1 MAVELAKSGDEW
13 GLTLSGV
20 VDIFDAVAL
29 QAAAQEACGSAA
41 PGAIVVR
48 LGSLEAVDTASTQVL
63 LALKRDLGGGGQR
76 IRFEAIPDPVARYWS
91 VGGLADLLC

>member
-1 MAVELAKSGDEW
+1 MAVELEKIGDEW

-20 VDIFDAVAL
+20 VGIFDAVAL

-63 LALKRDLGGGGQR
+63 LALRRDLGGGQR
-76 IRFEAIPDPVARYWS
+76 IRLEAIPERGARFWGM
-91 VGGLADLLC
+91 GGLADLLC

>member
-29 QAAAQEACGSAA
+29 HAAAQEACGSSA

-63 LALKRDLGGGGQR
+63 LALRRDLGGGQR
-76 IRFEAIPDPVARYWS
+76 IRFEAIPDRVARYWS